1 MAEADKAVFV
11 ASLSDA
17 RDERKKLKEPW
28 LVREAED

>member
-1 MAEADKAVFV
+1 VFV

-17 RDERKKLKEPW
+17 RDERKMLKEPW